1 MTQNKGTDLRGW
13 VALGLFGLT
22 GYILHLLATN
32 PKLADSQLFAALAGA
47 IVVSGL
53 IGGVVAYLYGSSKG
67 SDDKTALL
75 ARAPAQPPPAPTAA
89 PAPQPEGPSE

>member
-1 MTQNKGTDLRGW
+1 MKSTNWGLDLRGW

-22 GYILHLLATN
+22 AYVLHMLAAK
-32 PKLADSQLFAALAGA
+32 PQLAQSQLFAALASA

-75 ARAPAQPPPAPTAA
+75 ARAPAEPPPPPPA
-89 PAPQPEGPSE
+89 PAPQPPAE